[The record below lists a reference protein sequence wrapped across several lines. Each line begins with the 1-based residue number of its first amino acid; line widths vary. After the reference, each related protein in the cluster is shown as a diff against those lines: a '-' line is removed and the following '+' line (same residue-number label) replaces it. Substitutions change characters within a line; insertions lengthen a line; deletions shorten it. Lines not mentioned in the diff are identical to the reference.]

1 MVCLQFFTDKE
12 PDCTLQMIYKD
23 FLVPPMFRSFL
34 RNIPVSGCGCG
45 HVTVYFYPCSGTFS
59 LPQDGKHEGTKA
71 WDDLT
76 CHKMRNKM
84 SVCQITLPDN
94 WKRVK
99 ICINTDTRAQL
110 LHHSWFAAPA
120 ECHLWSWNI
129 PWASPLA
136 MAFNRHL
143 DSNMRRG
150 FHGEGH
156 CKIGLGFWWVMLRGL
171 CSIKMWQFRF
181 VCVSECP
188 ATYPQRGEE
197 KFEENLAL
205 NWWKGTKK
213 SELTS
218 LLCNQTLFQ
227 VLLSLNEK
235 NDHKLAAKP
244 LWQAH
249 LVSHPPPPS
258 HNQLLKRI
266 WEIQKVL
273 NTLSRACD
281 KGGTIRDSSNTLSS
295 HWCLSALKQKQERT

>member
-1 MVCLQFFTDKE
+1 MDLLLTPLQLQLLSVFMVCLQFFTDKE

-23 FLVPPMFRSFL
+23 FLIPPMFRSSL

-59 LPQDGKHEGTKA
+59 LPQDGKCEGTKA

-136 MAFNRHL
+136 MAFNKHL

-156 CKIGLGFWWVMLRGL
+156 CKIGLGFWWVMLKGEDFVPLKCDSSGL
-171 CSIKMWQFRF
+171 F
-181 VCVSECP
+181 VWVN
-188 ATYPQRGEE
+188 ALQLIRRGE
-197 KFEENLAL
+197 KKNL
-205 NWWKGTKK
+205 KK
-213 SELTS
+213 
-218 LLCNQTLFQ
+218 
-227 VLLSLNEK
+227 
-235 NDHKLAAKP
+235 
-244 LWQAH
+244 
-249 LVSHPPPPS
+249 
-258 HNQLLKRI
+258 I
-266 WEIQKVL
+266 WP
-273 NTLSRACD
+273 
-281 KGGTIRDSSNTLSS
+281 
-295 HWCLSALKQKQERT
+295 